1 MNAHPMIYVPGTWQ
15 CPKCNFV
22 LVQSNLNAADGS
34 VTARDEPGDK
44 CPNCDSPLWRV
55 SWKDQ
60 AKEMCG
66 RAMQEFERSL
76 ELQKALGLAIGHIE
90 HMAAWITERNKGGPL
105 VSTYSFESLG
115 EDMPGIK
122 AACSTNRA
130 SGREGRR

>member
-1 MNAHPMIYVPGTWQ
+1 MNAHHPMIYVPGTWC

-22 LVQSNLNAADGS
+22 LVQSNLNAADGT

-60 AKEMCG
+60 AKEMG
-66 RAMQEFERSL
+66 ERAEQEIMRSRRL
-76 ELQKALGLAIGHIE
+76 NEALALAIQHIE
-90 HMAAWITERNKGGPL
+90 LMAAWITKQNAG
-105 VSTYSFESLG
+105 YSFESLG

-122 AACSTNRA
+122 AARSN
-130 SGREGRR
+130 EGRA

>member
-1 MNAHPMIYVPGTWQ
+1 MNAHPMIYVPGTWC

-22 LVQSNLNAADGS
+22 LVQSNLNAADGT

-60 AKEMCG
+60 AKELG
-66 RAMQEFERSL
+66 ARAEQEILRSHRL
-76 ELQKALGLAIGHIE
+76 NEALALAISHIE
-90 HMAAWITERNKGGPL
+90 HMAAWITRQNENTGYG
-105 VSTYSFESLG
+105 YSFEALG

-122 AACSTNRA
+122 AACSLNDGRA
-130 SGREGRR
+130 A